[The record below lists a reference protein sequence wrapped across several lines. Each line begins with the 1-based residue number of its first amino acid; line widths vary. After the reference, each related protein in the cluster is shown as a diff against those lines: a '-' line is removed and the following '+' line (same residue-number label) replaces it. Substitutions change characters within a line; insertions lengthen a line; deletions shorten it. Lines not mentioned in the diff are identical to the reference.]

1 MLEFVKAFDAL
12 ANRFLGLGGGAVQ
25 MLARLMPAS

>member
-1 MLEFVKAFDAL
+1 VKSFDAL